1 MLSLILR
8 KKFMQSIG
16 VLSERSYFFISFLM
30 SEVSGITTVILT
42 VEFLILILS
51 ISVFIS
57 RLPCKNGADGLI
69 KGSNLILGRRAQRSR
84 THGCRY

>member
-16 VLSERSYFFISFLM
+16 VLSERSYLFISFLM

-69 KGSNLILGRRAQRSR
+69 KGFNLILGRRAQRSR
-84 THGCRY
+84 PHGSRH